1 MTTHQ
6 SLKDRLVQKL
16 ESADERLLRMLDV
29 LIAEY
34 NHKESLPDENLY
46 RLVYTS
52 ARSPR
57 CTDKDIEEILEIS
70 RRNNSKLGITGILIH
85 TKDRFLQVLEGEKE
99 KVMTLYEKIDKD
111 DRHGGSSMRY
121 CEPVKGRHFIDWD
134 MAGKKVDE
142 NKVEFKTN
150 FSEQKRR
157 LYQSMMDGDLS
168 SYKDEGMRVLKT
180 FLLVS

>member
-1 MTTHQ
+1 MTTDQ
-6 SLKDRLVQKL
+6 SLKERLVKKL
-16 ESADERLLRMLDV
+16 DSADERLLRILDV
-29 LIAEY
+29 VIQEY
-34 NHKESLPDENLY
+34 SSDFSQPNENLY

-52 ARSPR
+52 ARSSR

-70 RRNNSKLGITGILIH
+70 RKNNSKLGITGILIH
-85 TKDRFLQVLEGEKE
+85 TKDRFLQVLEGDKD
-99 KVMTLYEKIDKD
+99 KVMALYEKIDKD

-142 NKVEFKTN
+142 DKIQFKTN
-150 FSEQKRR
+150 LSEQKKR
-157 LYQSMMDGDLS
+157 LYRSMMDGDLS

>member
-6 SLKDRLVQKL
+6 TLKDRIQQKL
-16 ESADERLLRMLDV
+16 ESADEKLLRILNAV
-29 LIAEY
+29 IQEY
-34 NHKESLPDENLY
+34 NGSDAKSDENLY

-57 CTDKDIEEILEIS
+57 CTDSDIEQILTTS
-70 RRNNSKLGITGILIH
+70 RKNNSALGITGILIY

-99 KVMTLYEKIDKD
+99 KVMALYEKIDKD

-134 MAGKKVDE
+134 MAGKKIDE
-142 NKVEFKTN
+142 DKVKFQTSL
-150 FSEQKRR
+150 SEQKKN
-157 LYQSMMDGDLS
+157 LYRSMMDGDLS